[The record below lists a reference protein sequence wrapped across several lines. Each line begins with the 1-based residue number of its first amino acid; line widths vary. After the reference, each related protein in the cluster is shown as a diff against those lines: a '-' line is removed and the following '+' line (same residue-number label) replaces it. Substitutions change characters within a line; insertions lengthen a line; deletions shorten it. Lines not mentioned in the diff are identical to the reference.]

1 VGWRGAN
8 TDGGG
13 PETRTLDPSLIRPE
27 LLRFLDRKPVYN
39 NATTNPRR
47 AVANQS
53 AIPEHAAVSP
63 NALPVSSVE
72 SFTSSAGPPTLSL
85 PP

>member
-1 VGWRGAN
+1 VVCGGALRL
-8 TDGGG
+8 TPTPG
-13 PETRTLDPSLIRPE
+13 TRTLDPSLTRLE
-27 LLRFLDRKPVYN
+27 LLIFLGRDSIYNKP
-39 NATTNPRR
+39 TTNPQR
-47 AVANQS
+47 AAANQS